1 MMKLLK
7 SNKKETL
14 VFLIFIVGNTL
25 PLFFV
30 RYFASLDGP
39 QHLYV
44 SNIIAQLIS
53 GNELFKEIY
62 SFNPLIIGNILG
74 NYLLGLF
81 NVFLPAWVAEKILL
95 IIILLTFTGGF
106 GFLVKTITG
115 KLDYLALLIIPF
127 SYHAL
132 FMLGYYNF
140 SLALG
145 LLFISLGL
153 WQKIKDKFRLK
164 WLLLMVITS
173 LLTFYAHLVVF
184 AFMLLILGIY
194 TLYESLLKTIE
205 TKRAPIKYLFT
216 RALILFLINLPGII
230 LGFMYFRMVPG
241 TEASSGGV
249 DIIERL
255 TYLWKLEILVGFVH
269 EEELIYT
276 RTIFFTILSLFII
289 ALAYRLKFLRRDWQE
304 DNNIKKSNQINDF
317 WLFLAFVLL
326 GLFLILPD
334 HMSLPKRVLILI
346 IPIAILWISAQKIPN
361 VIRILTLVVTIFCT
375 VSLRVIHLKYL
386 KPLDNEIRE
395 VQHIENLIPENSII
409 LTANYSQNWV
419 KYHISHYIGI
429 EKPLPD
435 INSPAISEL
444 YAVSWNEINRPFL
457 FIGTRNA
464 SEISTI
470 YQNKQTLRSTMI
482 SELIIITGYQN
493 FLKADSTDKLK
504 KLISNEFEL
513 HHLSLDMRI
522 AIYKFNKSQC
532 IEEFKQ
538 FITERPG
545 AVRNI
550 EQKAA
555 EYNIPFES
563 ALLRDAIWLCDQ
575 ANQNQTDQINDQKMN

>member
-1 MMKLLK
+1 MKLLK

-53 GNELFKEIY
+53 GNELFKEMY
-62 SFNPLIIGNILG
+62 SFNPLINGNILG
-74 NYLLGLF
+74 NYFLGLF
-81 NVFLPAWVAEKILL
+81 NLILPAWMAEKILL
-95 IIILLTFTGGF
+95 ILILLTFTGGF

-153 WQKIKDKFRLK
+153 WQKLKDKYRLK

-173 LLTFYAHLVVF
+173 LFTYYAHLVVF

-205 TKRAPIKYLFT
+205 TKRAPIRYLFT

-230 LGFMYFRMVPG
+230 LGFMYFRIIPG

-249 DIIERL
+249 DVIERIA
-255 TYLWKLEILVGFVH
+255 YLWKLEILVGFVH

-276 RTIFFTILSLFII
+276 RTISYTILSLLII
-289 ALAYRLKFLRRDWQE
+289 AAAYRLKFLRRNWQE
-304 DNNIKKSNQINDF
+304 DISIKKNNLMYDF
-317 WLFLAFVLL
+317 WLLITIVLVSL
-326 GLFLILPD
+326 YLIFPD
-334 HMSLPKRVLILI
+334 HMSLPKRVLL
-346 IPIAILWISAQKIPN
+346 IAIPMLILWLSAQKVPAGIKALA
-361 VIRILTLVVTIFCT
+361 VSVTLICS
-375 VSLRVIHLKYL
+375 VSLRTIDIKYL
-386 KPLDNEIRE
+386 RELDKQIQEINY
-395 VQHIENLIPENSII
+395 IENLIPENSVIMT
-409 LTANYSQNWV
+409 LNYTKNWV
-419 KYHISHYIGI
+419 KHHISHYVGV

-435 INSPAISEL
+435 LNSPAISEFF
-444 YAVSWNEINRPFL
+444 AVNWNETQKPFL
-457 FIGTRNA
+457 FAGTADASVISIMYRNHPYLK
-464 SEISTI
+464 SVKICEYIV
-470 YQNKQTLRSTMI
+470 
-482 SELIIITGYQN
+482 ITGYHN
-493 FLKADSTDKLK
+493 FVNPDISDKSKDLVLRDFDLVYESK
-504 KLISNEFEL
+504 SKSVALF
-513 HHLSLDMRI
+513 
-522 AIYKFNKSQC
+522 KFNKQQC

-538 FITERPG
+538 FITDRPG
-545 AVRNI
+545 AIRNI

-555 EYNIPFES
+555 KYNIPFES
-563 ALLRDAIWLCDQ
+563 ALLRDAIWLCEQ
-575 ANQNQTDQINDQKMN
+575 ANQKQTNQIEE